1 MDWKSDHHSIQAKIE
16 STASLDVL
24 PLIPPKFGATF
35 DLGNYVNLLDPN
47 S

>member
-1 MDWKSDHHSIQAKIE
+1 MVKIE
-16 STASLDVL
+16 SSSTLDVL
-24 PLIPPKFGATF
+24 PLIPPKFGADF

>member
-1 MDWKSDHHSIQAKIE
+1 MEWKVDQHMVQAKIE
-16 STASLDVL
+16 STAMLDVL